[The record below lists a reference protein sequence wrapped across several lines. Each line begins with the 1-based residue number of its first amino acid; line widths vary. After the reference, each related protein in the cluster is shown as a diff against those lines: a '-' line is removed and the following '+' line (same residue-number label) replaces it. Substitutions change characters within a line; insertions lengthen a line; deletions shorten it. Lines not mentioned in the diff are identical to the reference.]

1 MIKAEHTLRKFWGF
15 EAFRPS
21 QESVISSVLDHNDT
35 LALLP
40 TGGGKSLC
48 FQVPAMVNE
57 GICIVISPLIA
68 LMQDQVNV
76 LKNKGIKAMAL
87 TGGMSY
93 SDLDAALD
101 NCIYGNYKFL
111 YLSPERLQQNLVQ
124 ERIKAMNVNL
134 IAIDEAHCISQWGH
148 DFRPAYREIKILREL
163 HPSVTFL
170 ALTATAKKDVEKDII
185 QLLDLYQPKVIK
197 QSFKREN
204 LALRTLKANNKYQTL
219 LRELQNISGSAIVYL
234 RNRKLTLD
242 ISNFLNTNNLSATNY
257 HGGITNSEKKDRLKQ
272 WLDGTKKIMVATNA
286 FGMGIDK
293 ADVRKVIH
301 FNFAD
306 SLESYYQEAGRA
318 GRDGNRAEAVMIYNE
333 SDTVLIQDLF
343 LKNLPSVEGVKYV
356 YSKLNSFFRIAF
368 GEGEGETF
376 SFNFYEFCQHYQL
389 NTLLT
394 YQTLQTLDR
403 ASVITL
409 TQRYAKKSEVQF
421 IITNKQLLYFI
432 EENPKY
438 EPIIKAILRSYGGI
452 FEAPV
457 SINLVQVLA
466 KAGTYEKEALQ
477 LLKELD
483 EQGIITF
490 EFSKHDAQIT
500 FLKPR
505 EDDHTINPLVPYIN
519 QQKSHKEYQISSFL
533 KYVKNDEDCKMLQLL
548 HYFDETEGTPCGICS
563 VCSTKQTKSQK
574 TDFKSIKEA
583 IFFQL
588 KQSNKSSHE
597 LSEAIKLPKQTL
609 LQVLSLLVSEEL
621 IMRTPENT
629 YKIR

>member
-15 EAFRPS
+15 EAFKPS
-21 QESVISSVLDHNDT
+21 QESVIASVLDHNDT

-57 GICIVISPLIA
+57 GICIVVSPLIA

-76 LKNKGIKAMAL
+76 LKSKGIKAMAL
-87 TGGMSY
+87 TSGMPY

-148 DFRPAYREIKILREL
+148 DFRPAYREIKVLREL
-163 HPSVTFL
+163 HPSVSFL
-170 ALTATAKKDVEKDII
+170 ALTATAKKEVQQDII
-185 QLLDLYQPKVIK
+185 ELLDLYQPKIVK

-204 LALRTLKANNKYQTL
+204 LALRTLKSNNKYQSL
-219 LRELQNISGSAIVYL
+219 LRELNGLQGSAIIYL
-234 RNRKLTLD
+234 RNRKSTLD
-242 ISNFLNTNNLSATNY
+242 VSNFLNTNNLRATNY
-257 HGGITNSEKKDRLKQ
+257 HGGITNTEKKERLEQ
-272 WLDGTKKIMVATNA
+272 WLDGTKQIMVATNA

-318 GRDGNRAEAVMIYNE
+318 GRDGNRAEAVIIYND
-333 SDTVLIQDLF
+333 SDTVLLHDLF
-343 LKNLPSVEGVKYV
+343 LKNLPNVEAVKYV

-368 GEGEGETF
+368 GEGEDETF

-394 YQTLQTLDR
+394 YQILQTLDR
-403 ASVITL
+403 ASVLTL

-421 IITNKQLLYFI
+421 IISNKQLLYFV

-457 SINLVQVLA
+457 SINLLQVLS

-483 EQGIITF
+483 EQKIITF

-505 EDDHTINPLVPYIN
+505 EDDHTINPLIPYIN
-519 QQKSHKEYQISSFL
+519 QQKTHKERQISSFL
-533 KYVKNDEDCKMLQLL
+533 NYVKNNTDCKMVQLL
-548 HYFDETEGTPCGICS
+548 HYFDEEKGAPCGMCS
-563 VCSTKQTKSQK
+563 VCISKKQDSQK
-574 TDFKSIKEA
+574 TDFKSLKEA

-588 KQSNKSSHE
+588 KRSNKTSKE
-597 LSEAIKLPKQTL
+597 LSEAINLPKQTL
-609 LQVLSLLVSEEL
+609 LQVLSLLMSEEL
-621 IMRTPENT
+621 IMRTSENT
-629 YKIR
+629 YKLR

>member
-1 MIKAEHTLRKFWGF
+1 
-15 EAFRPS
+15 
-21 QESVISSVLDHNDT
+21 
-35 LALLP
+35 
-40 TGGGKSLC
+40 
-48 FQVPAMVNE
+48 
-57 GICIVISPLIA
+57 
-68 LMQDQVNV
+68 
-76 LKNKGIKAMAL
+76 
-87 TGGMSY
+87 
-93 SDLDAALD
+93 
-101 NCIYGNYKFL
+101 
-111 YLSPERLQQNLVQ
+111 
-124 ERIKAMNVNL
+124 
-134 IAIDEAHCISQWGH
+134 
-148 DFRPAYREIKILREL
+148 
-163 HPSVTFL
+163 
-170 ALTATAKKDVEKDII
+170 
-185 QLLDLYQPKVIK
+185 
-197 QSFKREN
+197 
-204 LALRTLKANNKYQTL
+204 
-219 LRELQNISGSAIVYL
+219 
-234 RNRKLTLD
+234 
-242 ISNFLNTNNLSATNY
+242 
-257 HGGITNSEKKDRLKQ
+257 
-272 WLDGTKKIMVATNA
+272 MVATNA

-477 LLKELD
+477 LLKE
-483 EQGIITF
+483 
-490 EFSKHDAQIT
+490 
-500 FLKPR
+500 
-505 EDDHTINPLVPYIN
+505 
-519 QQKSHKEYQISSFL
+519 
-533 KYVKNDEDCKMLQLL
+533 
-548 HYFDETEGTPCGICS
+548 
-563 VCSTKQTKSQK
+563 
-574 TDFKSIKEA
+574 
-583 IFFQL
+583 FFNL
-588 KQSNKSSHE
+588 
-597 LSEAIKLPKQTL
+597 T
-609 LQVLSLLVSEEL
+609 V
-621 IMRTPENT
+621 
-629 YKIR
+629 